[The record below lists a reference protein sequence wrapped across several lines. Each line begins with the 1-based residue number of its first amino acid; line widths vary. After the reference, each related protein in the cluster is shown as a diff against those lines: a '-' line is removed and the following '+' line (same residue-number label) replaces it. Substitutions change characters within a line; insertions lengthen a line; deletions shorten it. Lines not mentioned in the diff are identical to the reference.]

1 MLFHGEVLK
10 KDNLIFKEEE
20 HSDQLIEYSLNLL
33 NEKKVRDR
41 SKYETISQK

>member
-10 KDNLIFKEEE
+10 KFNLIFKEEE

-33 NEKKVRDR
+33 NEKVRDR
-41 SKYETISQK
+41 SKYETIIPK